1 MANQNYFPAKE
12 GSLVLWFDNFTTKLA
27 LYAVAL
33 GLLPA
38 DITDITAKI
47 TEAKTSIDDANNAK
61 QTLKHL
67 ESAKKAK
74 KGDTIDYLRGK
85 IARMKTEAGYTE
97 AIGRDLG
104 IVSSSDTIDPHTYK
118 PTITAKAFPKYI
130 EVGFVKKGID
140 AVDIYKRIKGEVEW
154 KFLARSTH
162 SPHHDNTD
170 LAHAGTPEV
179 REYMAIG
186 LIGDEEVGL
195 ESDVVTAIYDGGK

>member
-1 MANQNYFPAKE
+1 MPNQNYFPAKE
-12 GSLVLWFDNFTTKLA
+12 GSLVLWFDNFTVKLA

-47 TEAKTSIDDANNAK
+47 TEVKTSIDNANNAK
-61 QTLKHL
+61 QTQKHL
-67 ESAKKAK
+67 EAEKKAK
-74 KGDTIDYLRGK
+74 KKAVIDYLRAK
-85 IARMKTEAGYTE
+85 IARFKTEAGYTE

-104 IVSSSDTIDPHTYK
+104 VISTSESIDTHTYK

-154 KFLARSTH
+154 KFLARDTH

-170 LAHAGTPEV
+170 LAKAGTPEV

-186 LIGDEEVGL
+186 LIGDEEIGL